1 MSLLIK
7 TETALKVANDAK
19 RIDLQSKKDART
31 ENKNMVVKLR
41 YLDHLGVQ
49 ALPHL
54 RPTVGQQHRAVCVD
68 MNQSSSLQTQ
78 RDKFMTWHKPTML
91 ETVEPL
97 TVC

>member
-7 TETALKVANDAK
+7 TETALKVGNDAK
-19 RIDLQSKKDART
+19 KNGFTIKKRSK
-31 ENKNMVVKLR
+31 NSNMVVKLR

-49 ALPHL
+49 ALSHL

-78 RDKFMTWHKPTML
+78 RDKFMT
-91 ETVEPL
+91 
-97 TVC
+97 

>member
-1 MSLLIK
+1 
-7 TETALKVANDAK
+7 
-19 RIDLQSKKDART
+19 
-31 ENKNMVVKLR
+31 MVVKLR

-78 RDKFMTWHKPTML
+78 RQIYDMT
-91 ETVEPL
+91 
-97 TVC
+97 